1 MPGFSAQVVDQ
12 RTLAKP
18 SRLAEEDTNGGALS
32 DRFRVDVLGR
42 GGRGP

>member
-1 MPGFSAQVVDQ
+1 VDQ

-18 SRLAEEDTNGGALS
+18 SRLAEEDTNGGALG
-32 DRFRVDVLGR
+32 DRFGIYVLSR